1 MRVLVVADF
10 RRDHPRW
17 LINNSRIFA
26 KGFVRNGHDVLDFSY
41 REVVLSQ
48 SPIRSKRWAA
58 WLGKARADSL
68 LVEQVRHF
76 QPELVFVTAF
86 KLLDGGT
93 LAQVREAAPGAK
105 VIFWYGDWWAGA
117 RKEVTQFARQSD
129 WFLAT
134 SGGEAL
140 RAWHEASGARCGFLP
155 NPCDP
160 DVEYPRAVEPEKR
173 TGVVFIGKAA
183 HSGARQDP
191 ERLGLLEELAGEGL
205 LTVHGCFGR
214 GAVYG
219 RAYLEALC
227 GADIALSIN
236 ACNDVE
242 LYHSDRL
249 VQCVACGTFTLA
261 KYVPG
266 SERLFRDGEHLRYFR
281 TAAQC
286 RSLIEEYLGDEAS
299 RRRIA
304 QAGRERALQEFHCE
318 RLADCVVQLAQ
329 EGHFDTEWAQ
339 FVE

>member
-1 MRVLVVADF
+1 MRVLMVADF

-26 KGFVRNGHDVLDFSY
+26 KGFLRNGHDVLDFSY
-41 REVVLSQ
+41 REMVLSQ

-58 WLGKARADSL
+58 RLGKAGADSL
-68 LVEQVRHF
+68 LVEQVGHF
-76 QPELVFVTAF
+76 EPELVFVTAF

-93 LAQVREAAPGAK
+93 IAKVREAAPGAK
-105 VIFWYGDWWAGA
+105 VICWYGDWWAGA
-117 RKEVTQFARQSD
+117 REEVTEFSRQSD

-140 RAWHEASGARCGFLP
+140 RGWHEASGARCGFLP

-160 DVEYPRAVEPEKR
+160 DVEYPREVGPEQR
-173 TGVVFIGKAA
+173 TRVVFIGKAV
-183 HSGARQDP
+183 HSGPRQDP
-191 ERLGLLEELAGEGL
+191 ERLGLLEGLVSEGL

-214 GAVYG
+214 GAIYG
-219 RAYLEALC
+219 REYLEALC

-249 VQCVACGTFTLA
+249 VQCVASGTFTLA

-286 RSLIEEYLGDEAS
+286 RSLIEEFLADEAS

-304 QAGRERALQEFHCE
+304 QAGREHALREFRCE
-318 RLADCVVQLAQ
+318 RLADCVVKLAQ
-329 EGHFDTEWAQ
+329 GERFEAQWAQ